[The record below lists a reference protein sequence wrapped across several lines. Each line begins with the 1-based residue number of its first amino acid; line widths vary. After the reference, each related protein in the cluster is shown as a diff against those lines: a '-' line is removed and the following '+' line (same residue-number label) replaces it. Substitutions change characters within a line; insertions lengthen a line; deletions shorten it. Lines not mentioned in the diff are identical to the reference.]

1 MITLIEAHPLLVIN
15 GRFLQELTQ
24 TFSLGLD
31 SQRRLALVAEEAQEM
46 HYQQVS
52 LWRVPMVGVGHSL
65 YSTLDSVAEEAQ
77 VGLWRVPTPMV
88 GWVGLYSILVL
99 PLMGKR
105 LVSLEGRSLAR

>member
-31 SQRRLALVAEEAQEM
+31 SQ
-46 HYQQVS
+46 H
-52 LWRVPMVGVGHSL
+52 H
-65 YSTLDSVAEEAQ
+65 LDSVAEEAQ
-77 VGLWRVPTPMV
+77 VGLWRVTTPMV

-99 PLMGKR
+99 PLMGLSRDASLEVEGKDLQAKR
-105 LVSLEGRSLAR
+105 HRLASLEGRSLAR

>member
-31 SQRRLALVAEEAQEM
+31 SQRR
-46 HYQQVS
+46 
-52 LWRVPMVGVGHSL
+52 
-65 YSTLDSVAEEAQ
+65 LDSVAEEAQ

-105 LVSLEGRSLAR
+105 LAFLEVEGKDLQAKRHRLASLEGRSLAR